1 MISIIAVNFEAFYSI
16 KRIDKVKVLIGILCA
31 EFFAM
36 FIGLSLNVKVYFSIA
51 KESYKLKKLDQ
62 ECVSE
67 VEVSERSNSTENLI
81 GNSSRLSESIAD
93 QKEWLEYLV
102 LRK

>member
-67 VEVSERSNSTENLI
+67 VEVSELSNSTENLI